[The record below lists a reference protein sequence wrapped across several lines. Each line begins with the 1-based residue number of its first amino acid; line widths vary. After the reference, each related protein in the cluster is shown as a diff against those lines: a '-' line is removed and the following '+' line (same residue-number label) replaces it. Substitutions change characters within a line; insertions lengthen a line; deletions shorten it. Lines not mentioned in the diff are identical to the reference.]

1 MRVWDLVLMIFSN
14 LKRTK
19 LRVLFC
25 CLGMMIGTMGILL
38 TGALGFGMEKGTTKT
53 MLAMGELTEIIVF
66 GETPAEFEAWI
77 DPTRIQKR
85 KKRIKLDQ
93 KFISEIEKWKEVE
106 NVNPS
111 ILVNGNIEIGRIK
124 RQRNEDRRETYINIH
139 NYLPGLKIKKGKELK
154 KEEKGSII
162 IGAKIAEDIKRK
174 LAKERKISKE
184 EIDLINE
191 KAVLKI
197 RKNIEGSEEIKILKV
212 KIVGLLTEGQGFEK
226 DYNIYLPLNEVAELK
241 KWQENDPNIF
251 QKRGYEKLIVNVKS
265 IDKVLEVQKELK
277 EKGLDV
283 YSNKE
288 MIDQVKQG
296 FLLIQLGLLGIGA
309 IALIVASIGILNI
322 MLISVYERIR
332 EIGIMKAVGASNK
345 EIIRIFL
352 GEGGIIGIIGGILG
366 IGMSF
371 LGMLIINFITKYSFL
386 RQGVPEEEIV
396 SVLFIPFWF
405 IVFTLIFSFFIGLFA
420 SIYPALKA
428 IKVDIVEAFRHE

>member
-1 MRVWDLVLMIFSN
+1 MIFSN

-38 TGALGFGMEKGTTKT
+38 TGALGFGMEKGTTKI

-77 DPTRIQKR
+77 DPTRAQKR

-93 KFISEIEKWKEVE
+93 KLISEIEKWKEVE

-111 ILVNGNIEIGRIK
+111 ISVNGSIEIGRIK
-124 RQRNEDRRETYINIH
+124 RQRNEDRRETYINIL
-139 NYLPGLKIKKGKELK
+139 NYLPGLKIKKGRELK

-212 KIVGLLTEGQGFEK
+212 KIVGFLTEGQGFEK
-226 DYNIYLPLNEVAELK
+226 DYNIYFPLNEVAELK
-241 KWQENDPNIF
+241 KWQENDPNVF
-251 QKRGYEKLIVNVKS
+251 QKRGYDKLIVNVRS
-265 IDKVLEVQKELK
+265 IDKVLEIQKELK
-277 EKGLDV
+277 EKRLNV

-322 MLISVYERIR
+322 MLISVYERVR

-352 GEGGIIGIIGGILG
+352 GEGGIMGIIGGILG

-371 LGMLIINFITKYSFL
+371 LGMLIINFIAKYSFL
-386 RQGVPEEEIV
+386 RQGVPGEEIV
-396 SVLFIPFWF
+396 SVLFMPFWF
-405 IVFTLIFSFFIGLFA
+405 IVFALVFSFFIGLFA

-428 IKVDIVEAFRHE
+428 IKIDIVEALRHE